1 MPMMMRSACIGLHLV
16 VTDRAS
22 VNHRTVL
29 LLRWGLFVTALVVL
43 CARLAGYQGREDL
56 QHAFAEAWNSLHAA
70 VVAGLVLL
78 MFVNWSLE
86 ALKWRA
92 LMHHL
97 EPIRPA
103 RALLATFAGTTV
115 GIITPNR
122 VGEFAGRVL
131 YLAPEHRLRGSA
143 ITLLGSLAQFAVT
156 MALGALAVGFARMD
170 GDAAVVTGPA
180 WTALVWATLAAG
192 AAVLV
197 LLLFPATLAR
207 LLSLVRWPHRI
218 AAALEGLGE
227 VKRTLLWHVLFLS
240 LLRYA
245 VFTTQFVWLLH
256 VLAGV
261 DVLLGLLLVPVVFL
275 ITTWVPST
283 AFTELGIRGSVIAS
297 VVPGDTAALLLVT
310 AIIWA
315 VNLMLP
321 ALIGGIVL
329 LCART
334 PDDPAAP

>member
-1 MPMMMRSACIGLHLV
+1 
-16 VTDRAS
+16 
-22 VNHRTVL
+22 VL

-56 QHAFAEAWNSLHAA
+56 QHAFAEAWNSLHAG

-86 ALKWRA
+86 ALKWRV

-97 EPIRPA
+97 EPITAA

-131 YLAPEHRLRGSA
+131 YLTPEHRLRGGA

-156 MALGALAVGFARMD
+156 MALGVLAVGLARLH
-170 GDAAVVTGPA
+170 GGHAAVAGPA
-180 WTALVWATLAAG
+180 WTALVWATMAVG
-192 AAVLV
+192 AVV
-197 LLLFPATLAR
+197 LLLLFLPATLAR
-207 LLSLVRWPHRI
+207 LLALVRWPHRI
-218 AAALEGLGE
+218 APAIEGLGS
-227 VKRTLLWHVLFLS
+227 VSASVIRRVLLLS

-245 VFTTQFVWLLH
+245 VFTAQFVWLLH
-256 VLAGV
+256 VVAGV
-261 DVLLGLLLVPVVFL
+261 ELLTGLLLVPVVFL

-283 AFTELGIRGSVIAS
+283 AFTELGIRGGVITS
-297 VVPGDTAALLLVT
+297 VVPGDPAALLLVT
-310 AIIWA
+310 ALIWA